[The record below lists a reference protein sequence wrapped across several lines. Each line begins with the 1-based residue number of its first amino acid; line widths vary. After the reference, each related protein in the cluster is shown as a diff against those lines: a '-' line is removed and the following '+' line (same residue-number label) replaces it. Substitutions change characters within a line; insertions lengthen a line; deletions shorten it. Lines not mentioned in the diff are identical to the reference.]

1 MKIIKEKR
9 DRTAYLAYP
18 LFVCQLPLGDT
29 ARLVYARL
37 YSRAQLS
44 VRKGWVDAL
53 GAYIYYPI
61 TALAKDCG
69 KCEMTIKTA
78 LSDLQKAGLILRK
91 RQGVGRANKIY
102 VNIPQTDPCPPDEQF
117 PVCHGDNPLSG
128 KNQKEILD
136 HRYTFCEG
144 ESL

>member
-1 MKIIKEKR
+1 MKIIKGER

-18 LFVCQLPLGDT
+18 LFLCGLPLGDT

-61 TALAKDCG
+61 AALASDCG

-102 VNIPQTDPCPPDEQF
+102 VIIPETNNCPPDRQF
-117 PVCHGDNPLSG
+117 SVCHGDSPLSG
-128 KNQKEILD
+128 SNQKEILD
-136 HRYTFCEG
+136 NSYGFLEG

>member
-1 MKIIKEKR
+1 MKMITSTKDK
-9 DRTAYLAYP
+9 TAYLAYP
-18 LFVCQLPLGDT
+18 LFLSQLPLGAT

-44 VRKGWVDAL
+44 VRRGFVDGQ

-61 TALAKDCG
+61 AALAKDCE

-78 LSDLQKAGLILRK
+78 LADLQKAGLILRK

-102 VNIPQTDPCPPDEQF
+102 VIIPEPVDCPHDRQL
-117 PVCHGDNPLSG
+117 PVLLGDTPLSG
-128 KNQKEILD
+128 SNQTEILD
-136 HRYTFCEG
+136 DSYSFREG